1 MDRGRAWDTLCEFT
15 KTEGLRKHGLAV
27 EAVMRYF
34 ARKYGE
40 DEERWALVGLLHDYD
55 YEQFPDDHPQGG
67 QAVLRERGLPEDLLY
82 AIVTHGEHVGLP
94 RKSILDKT
102 LFAVDELTGFIT
114 AVALVKPNKSL
125 FEVDVPSVRKKLKDK
140 AFARSVRRED
150 IIKGAEELGVPLDEL
165 IEETIKGIQTAA
177 DELGLRGGAH

>member
-1 MDRGRAWDTLCEFT
+1 
-15 KTEGLRKHGLAV
+15 
-27 EAVMRYF
+27 
-34 ARKYGE
+34 
-40 DEERWALVGLLHDYD
+40 LVGLLHDYD
-55 YEQFPDDHPQGG
+55 YEQFPDDHPQCG

-150 IIKGAEELGVPLDEL
+150 ILKGAEELGLPLDEL

-177 DELGLRGGAH
+177 DELGLRGAAH